1 MKWKAAALV
10 STALLLLFLT
20 AFGLYIAFSA
30 TGFGLRPFSAASVVT
45 QIQQLNQL
53 VTVRYSI
60 QRVVGLTEEKQP
72 FGEESLLLMV
82 QGEVL
87 AGVDLSAV
95 KPGDAIYSGRTVT
108 ISLPPARIF
117 NVFLDEKQTK
127 VWDHHITWWTPW
139 VPYDP
144 DLEHR
149 ARLMAL
155 DDIRSAALKMGVL
168 DNANRNA
175 QSAIRDFLR
184 TLQIEVQFKTR
195 SLD

>member
-10 STALLLLFLT
+10 SSALLLLFVVVFFFL
-20 AFGLYIAFSA
+20 
-30 TGFGLRPFSAASVVT
+30 GFGTNLSLRPFNTESVVT
-45 QIQQLNQL
+45 EIQKLNQL

-72 FGEESLLLMV
+72 LGEESLLLMV
-82 QGEVL
+82 QGEAL
-87 AGVDLSAV
+87 AGVDLTAV
-95 KPGDAIYSGRTVT
+95 KQGDATFSGHTVT
-108 ISLPPARIF
+108 IALPPARIF

-127 VWDHHITWWTPW
+127 IWDHHVTWWTPW

-149 ARLMAL
+149 ARLSAL
-155 DDIRSAALKMGVL
+155 GDIRSAALKMGIL
-168 DNANRNA
+168 DNAQQNA

-184 TLQIEVQFKTR
+184 TLHIDAKFKTR

>member
-1 MKWKAAALV
+1 MKWKAAAIVSSAVLFICLAVLV
-10 STALLLLFLT
+10 
-20 AFGLYIAFSA
+20 LYLGFFRS
-30 TGFGLRPFSAASVVT
+30 GFGLRPFNSQSVVT
-45 QIQQLNQL
+45 QIQQLNRL

-82 QGEVL
+82 QGEAL

-95 KPGDAIYSGRTVT
+95 KPGDASYKNDIVT
-108 ISLPPARIF
+108 IRLPPARIF

-127 VWDHHITWWTPW
+127 VWDHRVTWWTPW

-149 ARLMAL
+149 ARLSAL
-155 DDIRSAALKMGVL
+155 DDIRSAALKMGIL
-168 DNANRNA
+168 DNAQRNA

-184 TLQIEVQFKTR
+184 TVHVEAQFKTR